1 MAGATTVES
10 GGGDAESGPDGA
22 IDPAQ
27 GRDGTAAAPPGDA
40 GAETARATLRTD
52 GATDRG
58 SDRGRASTVAIA
70 VGCLA
75 LAVALGALVAP
86 ARLLAALD
94 AGTTGAL
101 RVSILLLAA
110 LAGLLGLGVTY
121 ARAESSAPVA
131 SEPVE
136 LASAAPETR
145 FWDRDDRAAG
155 TAIDDAIRR
164 MGWRVD
170 ARSAWQSRAAR
181 ETREHLRNLTVRV
194 LASETDLSEATAVER
209 VADGTWTD
217 DPRAAAFL
225 GGDAAPERPVSV
237 RVRDWL
243 HGAAF
248 RRQVEA
254 TVDELARLTEGESP

>member
-10 GGGDAESGPDGA
+10 GGADAEGDRERA
-22 IDPAQ
+22 ADPAE
-27 GRDGTAAAPPGDA
+27 GRSGTATAPPDDA
-40 GAETARATLRTD
+40 AADTARARLRAD
-52 GATDRG
+52 GAAERASEG
-58 SDRGRASTVAIA
+58 GRASTVAVA

-86 ARLLAALD
+86 ARYLAALD

-110 LAGLLGLGVTY
+110 FAGLLGLGVTY

-181 ETREHLRNLTVRV
+181 ETREHLRNLAVRV
-194 LASETDLSEATAVER
+194 LVSETEWSESTAVDR
-209 VADGTWTD
+209 IVDGTWTD

-225 GGDAAPERPVSV
+225 GGESAPERPVSI

-243 HGAAF
+243 HGESF

-254 TVDELARLTEGESP
+254 TVDELSRLTEGESP